1 MRTPTYVIAPGK
13 HQHNDESLNESGTG
27 LRRIS
32 TPYSKPTSPSKT
44 RDTDSY
50 KDHHYAEIV
59 GRQEGKSESEA
70 YSYVYHQPH
79 VVLTRQSVKAEE
91 RSGNGKGHYQ
101 GMGTMNYIEMYSKL
115 SSLVSSR
122 EERVS
127 PPPKEEGYTKLSTAT
142 LNAESVYTNPVHKPK
157 PLEKSCQENTD

>member
-1 MRTPTYVIAPGK
+1 MIAPGK
-13 HQHNDESLNESGTG
+13 HQHSDESLNKSGTG

-59 GRQEGKSESEA
+59 GRQEEKSESEA

-79 VVLTRQSVKAEE
+79 VVLTSQSVKAEE
-91 RSGNGKGHYQ
+91 RSEKGKGHYQ

-122 EERVS
+122 EESVS
-127 PPPKEEGYTKLSTAT
+127 PPPKEEEGYTKLSTAT

-157 PLEKSCQENTD
+157 LLEKSRQGNTD

>member
-1 MRTPTYVIAPGK
+1 MIAPGK

-32 TPYSKPTSPSKT
+32 TLYSKPTCPSKT

-50 KDHHYAEIV
+50 EDHHYAEIV
-59 GRQEGKSESEA
+59 GRQEGKLDSEA
-70 YSYVYHQPH
+70 YSYAYHQPH
-79 VVLTRQSVKAEE
+79 VVPTHQPMKAEE

-101 GMGTMNYIEMYSKL
+101 GMGTTNYIEMYSKL
-115 SSLVSSR
+115 SSPVSSR
-122 EERVS
+122 EESVS

-142 LNAESVYTNPVHKPK
+142 LNAENVYTNPVHKPK
-157 PLEKSCQENTD
+157 LLEQSQENTD